1 VPENE
6 IIWFILFN
14 AFIVVMLALD
24 LGVFNRKA
32 HAISVKEA
40 TVWSVVWVTLSLCF
54 NVVVY
59 FMYENHWFGIGT
71 SEHLRLTGDEA
82 ALQFFTGYLI
92 EKALSV
98 DNIFVFIV
106 IFSYF
111 GVPAKYQHKILFWG
125 VLGALIM
132 RSIFITAGAAL
143 IYRFEWIL
151 YVFGAILVVSGW
163 RMMFQ
168 QETEVHPEKNVF
180 IRLAKKFFPVTTGYE
195 PPTFFRRIGGKLH
208 ITPMLLVLIT
218 VETTD
223 VVFAV
228 DSIPA
233 VFAVTRD
240 PFLVYSSNV
249 FAILGLRA
257 LYFLLAGVMT
267 SFHYLKY
274 GLSIVLIFVGV
285 KMLIADYVHV
295 PISISLVTIG
305 TILGVSVMAS
315 LVRTKRQRQNTSTH
329 R

>member
-40 TVWSVVWVTLSLCF
+40 TFWSIVWVALSLCF

-59 FMYENHWFGIGT
+59 FMYEHHWFGIGT
-71 SEHLRLTGDEA
+71 SERFHLTGDEA

-132 RSIFITAGAAL
+132 RSIFIAAGAAL

-151 YVFGAILVVSGW
+151 YVFGAILIISGW
-163 RMMFQ
+163 KMMFQ
-168 QETEVHPEKNVF
+168 RETEVHPEKNVF
-180 IRLAKKFFPVTTGYE
+180 IRLAKKFFPVATGYE
-195 PPTFFRRIGGKLH
+195 PPTFFRRIGGRLH

-285 KMLIADYVHV
+285 KMLIADFVHV

-315 LVRTKRQRQNTSTH
+315 LVRTKRQRQDTSSH